1 MGNLSNDEIYQK
13 LMESRKKDPKRYAC
27 TTIAAYYGE
36 LKKRLN
42 DRRKFE
48 NGEITSKKFRPITD
62 EEIVELKE
70 RIYDVV
76 KRMVK
81 IYGITQSDIDH
92 YNTYAV
98 GKLKISIA

>member
-1 MGNLSNDEIYQK
+1 MCKLLNDEIYQK

-36 LKKRLN
+36 LKKRLS
-42 DRRKFE
+42 DRAKIER
-48 NGEITSKKFRPITD
+48 GEITSPKKKPITD
-62 EEIVELKE
+62 EEVATMKQRIKE
-70 RIYDVV
+70 VV
-76 KRMVK
+76 HRMVA
-81 IYGITQSDIDH
+81 IYGITQKDIDL